1 MKVDNEVEHRRK
13 IRKANRNEL
22 IRKKNRRRD
31 FIIYSFC
38 ILGIFSLGAFIGLQL
53 FNVSTENY
61 KAYAGVEEKKPV
73 VEENIDLKEPKKDNI
88 KGNKD
93 DNREE
98 ESFKSNKFKNNNKQ
112 EIKEEKEIKGEPK
125 KEVSKNYNSE
135 KFKNEKVCY
144 LTFDDGPTKNITPE
158 ILKVLKEK
166 DVKATFFVLGKMAE
180 VNPELILKEKQ
191 EGHLIAN
198 HTYSHDYK
206 YVYSNPDNL
215 IKDFKRADAVIKKI
229 IGEEPAKIVRFP
241 GGSFNK
247 GEFQKRVNKEGFHYV
262 DWNCL
267 NGDAEALNVPE
278 EKLISKVKE
287 TMGNQE
293 HIVILMHDSGT
304 KQTTARSLG
313 RVIDYIKSKGYSFKT
328 LDEAFDTEYK

>member
-1 MKVDNEVEHRRK
+1 MVVENELDYNRKMRK
-13 IRKANRNEL
+13 IKRNEA
-22 IRKKNRRRD
+22 IRKKNKRND
-31 FIIYSFC
+31 LIIYSFSL
-38 ILGIFSLGAFIGLQL
+38 LGIFLLGIFLGVKL
-53 FNVSTENY
+53 FNISTEDY
-61 KAYAGVEEKKPV
+61 KTYATVENKKAVQYTEKNITN
-73 VEENIDLKEPKKDNI
+73 VEKDSRIDKGINSKVKSNMNNDNVSKQKDKNI
-88 KGNKD
+88 KSKN
-93 DNREE
+93 EC
-98 ESFKSNKFKNNNKQ
+98 STNKFKNQK
-112 EIKEEKEIKGEPK
+112 I
-125 KEVSKNYNSE
+125 
-135 KFKNEKVCY
+135 CY

-180 VNPELILKEKQ
+180 VNPELIIREKE

-198 HTYSHDYK
+198 HTYCHDYK
-206 YVYSNPDNL
+206 YLYSSSDNL
-215 IKDFKRADAVIKKI
+215 IKDFKKSHEAIKRI
-229 IGEEPAKIVRFP
+229 IGEEPVKIVRFP

-247 GEFQKRVNKEGFHYV
+247 GELQKRVNKEGFHYV

-278 EKLISKVKE
+278 EKLINKVKE

-313 RVIDYIKSKGYSFKT
+313 RVIDHIKSKGYAFKT
-328 LDEAFDTEYK
+328 LDEAFVDK